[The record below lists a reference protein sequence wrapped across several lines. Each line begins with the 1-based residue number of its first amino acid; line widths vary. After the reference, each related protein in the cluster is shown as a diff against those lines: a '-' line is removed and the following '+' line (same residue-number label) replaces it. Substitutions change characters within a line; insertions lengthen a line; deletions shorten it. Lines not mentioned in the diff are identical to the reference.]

1 MKKRKKEKGE
11 DCVSVALL
19 LFVYLL
25 LYSCSSYF
33 ENVGVSSTEPVE
45 EKNGLKKRSAF
56 NDVMSSFSHRTIKEN
71 DSNLKV

>member
-19 LFVYLL
+19 LFVYPL

-33 ENVGVSSTEPVE
+33 ENVGVSSTEPVGK
-45 EKNGLKKRSAF
+45 KNGLKKG
-56 NDVMSSFSHRTIKEN
+56 VPLMM
-71 DSNLKV
+71 